1 MLRFDKAIYLSFVF
15 NSVLSVRLSN
25 SDCMLLSCHV
35 RVQSESLLYSCLN
48 VKELIVPPWP
58 RGTNHPPTYK
68 KCHSL

>member
-35 RVQSESLLYSCLN
+35 RVSE
-48 VKELIVPPWP
+48 
-58 RGTNHPPTYK
+58 
-68 KCHSL
+68 